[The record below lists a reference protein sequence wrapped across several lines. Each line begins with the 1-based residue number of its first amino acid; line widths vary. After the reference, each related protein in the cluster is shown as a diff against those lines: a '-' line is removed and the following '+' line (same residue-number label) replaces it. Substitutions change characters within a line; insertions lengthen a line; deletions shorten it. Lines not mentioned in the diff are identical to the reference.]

1 MFKKLLFVCIGNI
14 CRSPTAELLMRQRLR
29 GREAVEVSSAGLQA
43 LVGKPID
50 PEAAALLREN
60 GIDPDTHVARQATP
74 SVLAAADLIL
84 VMEQAHHAKIVR
96 EVPQVSGKTF
106 LLGKWRGH
114 QEIPDPYRQ
123 HREAFQH
130 VYRLIDDCVGS
141 WAPYI
146 K

>member
-84 VMEQAHHAKIVR
+84 VMEQVHHAKIVR

-106 LLGKWRGH
+106 LLGKWRGQ

-123 HREAFQH
+123 HREAFEH